1 MPGPAPSVVTG
12 TTATN
17 VQLRNV
23 KRSGLIRPSSG
34 YYSNIRRTDFGVE
47 SGKCSSSN
55 VSYTNLISFIIF
67 LKYLNLSFRAFRRVV
82 QVEV

>member
-1 MPGPAPSVVTG
+1 M
-12 TTATN
+12 TTAVPSAIGSS

-34 YYSNIRRTDFGVE
+34 YYSNIKRTDTGLE

-55 VSYTNLISFIIF
+55 VNIVKPKIFQCKFLIIN
-67 LKYLNLSFRAFRRVV
+67 K
-82 QVEV
+82 